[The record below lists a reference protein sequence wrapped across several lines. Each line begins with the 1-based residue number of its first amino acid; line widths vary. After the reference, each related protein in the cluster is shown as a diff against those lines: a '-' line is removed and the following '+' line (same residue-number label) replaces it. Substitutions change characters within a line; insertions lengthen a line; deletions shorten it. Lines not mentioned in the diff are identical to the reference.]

1 MGLALLDLLCLF
13 GFWTAEGWETIGV
26 SEAHGE
32 IVGVTKA
39 VEIVVVVENVT
50 EVTGDILVGVEVA
63 TVAGIKG
70 KASVVS
76 LAQLVSSSVALPA
89 QLVVFLFLG

>member
-39 VEIVVVVENVT
+39 VEIVVVENVT
-50 EVTGDILVGVEVA
+50 EVTGEILVGLEVA

-70 KASVVS
+70 RAS
-76 LAQLVSSSVALPA
+76 
-89 QLVVFLFLG
+89 